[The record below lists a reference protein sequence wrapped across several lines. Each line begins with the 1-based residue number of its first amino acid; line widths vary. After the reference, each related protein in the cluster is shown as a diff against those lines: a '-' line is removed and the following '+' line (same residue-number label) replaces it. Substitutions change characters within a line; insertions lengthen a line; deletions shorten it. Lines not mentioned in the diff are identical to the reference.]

1 LEEQKM
7 TKGSSPR
14 IKEITFLS
22 IGGQGGLAGAE
33 ILASAMIMEGK
44 TANVNV
50 FTTGERRNAPVINN
64 IKVADAPPLPNCK
77 NYMTTEMVIFKEAL
91 LEARAPIIL
100 WSLQTLRNGILMVNS
115 PKPPQRIEF
124 PFDFE
129 GVIATADAERIC
141 HEVLGIL
148 PPPFGITILG
158 MYLAATQA
166 VKWESLEAAI
176 MERFPGSIGE
186 KNAKAA
192 RLAMEQ
198 TRIEKKRKIT
208 GKEKRQEAKPY
219 SLQEVPG
226 VESFEYTPL
235 QRVSQGSYRISREYL
250 PVCDTG
256 LCVCEE
262 CVSVTYCPEA
272 IPVLTDQG
280 FWTDYG
286 FCKGCGIC
294 AKACPHGAIRMVPLF
309 VAPCQFD
316 CPIGQDVSGYI
327 ALIAEGRDQEA
338 LELIREK
345 NPLPGICGRVC
356 NHPCELNCR
365 RTDLDEALAIR
376 ALKRFSV
383 EKGSNGGSLSP
394 KASSQLNKGDIAVVG
409 AGPAGLAAA
418 YHLARMGYRP
428 TLFEASSFP
437 GGVAASCLP
446 EFMLPQSVINADIDY
461 IRSLGVE
468 IQTGVAVGKDFA
480 LKELLA
486 QGYRAVFLATGTFQS
501 IPLPIPGTNLPG
513 VILAIPFLQ
522 AAKKGEMSRMP
533 GRVVVIGGG
542 NVALDCARTAV
553 RMGAKEV
560 KVACLEPRES
570 MPSYKWE
577 IDVASREGVEIYG
590 SMAPQAMLGRSGR
603 VNAVEFRKVESVFL
617 DEKGRFQWTLI
628 KGAKPVLVRADQVII
643 AIGQKT
649 DSAFLKED
657 LGMEVT
663 ERGFIKVNPKTQ
675 QTSIPDIFAGGDVT
689 TGSTSIVDAMAS
701 GERAARAIDK
711 FLGGPGI
718 IPERVR
724 AASRIEDIAFNLG
737 EIEEKDRVE
746 PTCKRLD
753 LKISPFAEI
762 ENAYSEESAR
772 EEAHR
777 CTRCDLRGE
786 INFWLRPVDLEDSV
800 KKE

>member
-1 LEEQKM
+1 M

-22 IGGQGGLAGAE
+22 IGGQGALAGAE

-44 TANVNV
+44 IANVNV
-50 FTTGERRNAPVINN
+50 VTTGERRNAPVVNN

-77 NYMTTEMVIFKEAL
+77 NYMPTEMVIFKESL
-91 LEARAPIIL
+91 LEARKPIIL
-100 WSLQTLRNGILMVNS
+100 LSLQTLRNGILMVNS
-115 PKPPQRIEF
+115 PKPPQMIEF
-124 PFDFE
+124 PFDFD
-129 GVIATADAERIC
+129 GVIATAPAERIC

-158 MYLAATQA
+158 MYLAATNA

-186 KNAKAA
+186 KNAKAVH
-192 RLAMEQ
+192 LAMEQ
-198 TRIEKKRKIT
+198 TRIEKKRKII
-208 GKEKRQEAKPY
+208 GKEKRPGIKTVYPQDI
-219 SLQEVPG
+219 LG
-226 VESFEYTPL
+226 VESFDHIPL

-294 AKACPHGAIRMVPLF
+294 AKTCPHGAIRMVPLF

-316 CPIGQDVSGYI
+316 CPIGQDVPGYI
-327 ALIAEGRDQEA
+327 ALIAEGRYQEA
-338 LELIREK
+338 LELIQEK

-356 NHPCELNCR
+356 NHPCESNCR

-383 EKGSNGGSLSP
+383 GKEPYIGSPSP
-394 KASSQLNKGDIAVVG
+394 KASNQLNKGDIAVVG
-409 AGPAGLAAA
+409 AGPSGLAAA

-437 GGVAASCLP
+437 GGMAASCIP
-446 EFMLPQSVINADIDY
+446 EFMLPRSVINADIDY
-461 IRSLGVE
+461 ICSLGIE
-468 IQTGVAVGKDFA
+468 IQTGVAAGKDFT

-486 QGYRAVFLATGTFQS
+486 QGYRAIFLATGTSQS
-501 IPLPIPGTNLPG
+501 IPLPIPGTNLQG

-522 AAKKGEMSRMP
+522 AVKKGEMSKMS

-542 NVALDCARTAV
+542 NVALDCARSAI

-560 KVACLEPRES
+560 KVVCLEPRES
-570 MPSYKWE
+570 MPAYMWE
-577 IDVASREGVEIYG
+577 INAASQEGVEIYG
-590 SMAPQAMLGRSGR
+590 SMAPQAMLGRYGR
-603 VNAVEFRKVESVFL
+603 VNAVEFRKVGSIFL
-617 DEKGRFQWTLI
+617 DQKKCLQWTLI
-628 KGAKPVLVRADQVII
+628 QEVKPVLFRADQVII

-657 LGMEVT
+657 LGMELT
-663 ERGFIKVNPKTQ
+663 EKGFIKVNPQSQ
-675 QTSIPDIFAGGDVT
+675 QTSIPGIFAGGDVT
-689 TGSTSIVDAMAS
+689 TGSASIVGAMAS
-701 GERAARAIDK
+701 GARAAQAIDK
-711 FLGGPGI
+711 FLGGLGI

-724 AASRIEDIAFNLG
+724 AASRIEDIAFNME
-737 EIEEKDRVE
+737 EIEEKDRLE
-746 PTCKRLD
+746 PARIRLD

-786 INFWLRPVDLEDSV
+786 INFWLRPMDLEDSV
-800 KKE
+800 EKE